1 MSPSARVFTAGFLTP
16 MLNRRE
22 FFRAMEACLALAAVG
37 GFSVSAKA
45 EALPDDVLFA
55 KPLPFPEDFVTN
67 LARSLSEAPFGES
80 KVKLPESLSKLSY
93 DQYRDI
99 RFKADQSLWK
109 DQPPGFSM
117 DLFHTG
123 FVYNT
128 PVDIHVVS
136 DGQQRKLNYVPGLFT
151 FGPSIPTPPK
161 GDMDLHYSG
170 LRVRYPLNKPE
181 YQDEFAVFQGA
192 SYFRA
197 VAKDQV
203 YGLSARGLAIDTAQ
217 PKGEE
222 FPEFRQFWIRKPEPD
237 SPSLVVYALLGS
249 PSCAG
254 SYRFTIRPGEETL
267 MDVELKLFARRDLTH
282 VGFAPLTS
290 MFFFDDTNRARVDDF
305 RSAVHDSDGLSMQTG
320 QGEWLWRPLCN
331 PSTLQ
336 ISAFVD
342 TSPRGFGLMQRKRK
356 YAEYL
361 DLEAR
366 YERRPSLWVEPVGD
380 WGSGHVELVEIPS
393 DREMNDNIVAYWRPK
408 DVVTKGTEYSL
419 TYRLHW
425 GNAWPL
431 VPPLVAQAVFAGS
444 GLNVEQTRR
453 QFIIEFTGGDLLGDI
468 LADVKASAGEVVNVV
483 PHFNSET
490 GGYRLSFELDPK
502 GADTIEIRAILK
514 REEKPV
520 TETWLYRWTA

>member
-22 FFRAMEACLALAAVG
+22 FLRAMEACMALAAVG
-37 GFSVSAKA
+37 GFSASAMA
-45 EALPDDVLFA
+45 EAIPDDVLFA
-55 KPLPFPEDFVTN
+55 KPQPFPEDFVTN
-67 LARSLSEAPFGES
+67 LARALSEKPFAETR
-80 KVKLPESLSKLSY
+80 VELPPELSNLTY
-93 DQYRDI
+93 DQFRDI
-99 RFKADQSLWK
+99 RFNIDKSIWK
-109 DQPPGFSM
+109 GQAPGFSF

-123 FVYNT
+123 FIYKT
-128 PVDIHVVS
+128 PVDVHVVA
-136 DGQQRKLNYVPGLFT
+136 DGQQRKLNYVPGLFN
-151 FGPSIPTPPK
+151 FGPSIPNPPN
-161 GDMDLHYSG
+161 GEMDLHYSG
-170 LRVRYPLNKPE
+170 FRVRYPLNKPE
-181 YQDEFAVFQGA
+181 YEDEFAVFQGA
-192 SYFRA
+192 SYFRG
-197 VAKDQV
+197 VAKGQI
-203 YGLSARGLAIDTAQ
+203 YGLSARGLAIDTGQ
-217 PKGEE
+217 PQGEE

-237 SPSLVVYALLGS
+237 SPSLVVYALLDS

-254 SYRFTIRPGEETL
+254 AYRFTIRPGDETL

-290 MFFFDDTNRARVDDF
+290 MFMFDDTNRARVDDF

-320 QGEWLWRPLCN
+320 QGEWLWRPLSN

-356 YAEYL
+356 YDEYL

-380 WGSGHVELVEIPS
+380 WGTGHVELVEIPS
-393 DREMNDNIVAYWRPK
+393 DREINDNIVAYWRPK
-408 DVVTKGTEYSL
+408 ERVTKGTEYSL

-431 VPPLVAQAVFAGS
+431 VPPLVAQAVFAGA
-444 GLNVEQTRR
+444 GLNFEQTRR
-453 QFIIEFTGGDLLGDI
+453 QFIIEFTGGDLSGEI
-468 LADVKASAGEVVNVV
+468 AADVKASAGEVVNVV

-514 REEKPV
+514 RDGKPA

>member
-1 MSPSARVFTAGFLTP
+1 

-22 FFRAMEACLALAAVG
+22 FLRAMEAVLALAAAG
-37 GFSVSAKA
+37 SLPAGAMA
-45 EALPDDVLFA
+45 EAIPEEVLLA
-55 KPLPFPEDFVTN
+55 RPQPFPEDFVTN
-67 LARSLSEAPFGES
+67 LARGLAAKPFAES
-80 KVKLPESLSKLSY
+80 KVKLPAELSKLSY

-99 RFKADQSLWK
+99 RFNMDQSLWK
-109 DQPPGFSM
+109 GQPPGFSVDM
-117 DLFHTG
+117 FHTG

-136 DGQQRKLNYVPGLFT
+136 DGEQRKLNYVPGLFN
-151 FGPSIPTPPK
+151 FGPSVPPPK

-170 LRVRYPLNKPE
+170 FRVRFPLNKPD
-181 YQDEFAVFQGA
+181 YGDEFAVFQGA
-192 SYFRA
+192 SYFRG

-237 SPSLVVYALLGS
+237 SPSLVVYALLDS

-254 SYRFTIRPGEETL
+254 AYRFTIRPGEETL

-290 MFFFDDTNRARVDDF
+290 MFMFDDKNRARVDDF

-320 QGEWLWRPLCN
+320 QGEWLWRPLAN

-342 TSPRGFGLMQRKRK
+342 TSPRGFGLMQRKRQ
-356 YAEYL
+356 YGDYL

-380 WGSGHVELVEIPS
+380 WGTGHVELVEIPS
-393 DREMNDNIVAYWRPK
+393 DRETNDNIVAYWRPK
-408 DVVTKGTEYSL
+408 ELVTKGTEYSL

-425 GNAWPL
+425 VDSWPAGAQS
-431 VPPLVAQAVFAGS
+431 VARAVFAGA
-444 GLNVEQTRR
+444 GLNFEQTRR
-453 QFIIEFTGGDLLGDI
+453 QFIIEFTGGDLTGQI
-468 LADVKASAGEVVNVV
+468 TADVKASAGEVSHVV

-502 GADTIEIRAILK
+502 GADTIELRAIMM
-514 REEKPV
+514 RDGKPA

>member
-1 MSPSARVFTAGFLTP
+1 

-22 FFRAMEACLALAAVG
+22 FLRALEAGLALAAISG
-37 GFSVSAKA
+37 SSAAAQGVSEDVLLAEPVAFADDFVKDLARQLAAKPYV
-45 EALPDDVLFA
+45 EARVELPD
-55 KPLPFPEDFVTN
+55 E
-67 LARSLSEAPFGES
+67 LA
-80 KVKLPESLSKLSY
+80 KLSY

-99 RFKADQSLWK
+99 RFNNDKSIWK
-109 DQPPGFSM
+109 QEPPGFSF

-123 FVYNT
+123 FVYKT
-128 PVDIHVVS
+128 AVDVHIIAE
-136 DGQQRKLNYVPGLFT
+136 GKARKLNYVPELFN
-151 FGPSIPTPPK
+151 FGPSVKAPSGEK
-161 GDMDLHYSG
+161 DLHYSG
-170 LRVRYPLNKPE
+170 VRVRSPINRPDYA
-181 YQDEFAVFQGA
+181 DEFAVFQGA

-197 VAKDQV
+197 VAKGQI

-222 FPEFRQFWIRKPEPD
+222 FPVFKAFWIRKPEPD
-237 SPSLVVYALLGS
+237 APSLVVHALLDS

-254 SYRFTIRPGEETL
+254 AYRFTLRPGEETL
-267 MDVELKLFARRDLTH
+267 MDVELMLVPRVDLTH

-305 RSAVHDSDGLSMQTG
+305 RSAVHDSDGLSMMTG
-320 QGEWLWRPLCN
+320 QGEWLWRPLSN
-331 PSTLQ
+331 PSKLQ
-336 ISAFVD
+336 VSAFVD
-342 TSPRGFGLMQRKRK
+342 TSPRGFGLMQRKRD
-356 YAEYL
+356 YNQYL

-393 DREMNDNIVAYWRPK
+393 DREVNDNIVAYWRPK
-408 DVVTKGTEYSL
+408 DGVAKGREYSL

-425 GNAWPL
+425 CRNWPV
-431 VPPLVAQAVFAGS
+431 VPPAVAQAVFSGS
-444 GLNVEQTRR
+444 GLNIEQTRR
-453 QFIIEFTGGDLLGDI
+453 QFIIEFTGGDLTGEI
-468 LADVKASAGEVVNVV
+468 AAEVKASTGEIFSVV

-502 GADTIEIRAILK
+502 GAEAVELRAQLL
-514 REEKPV
+514 RAGKPV

>member
-1 MSPSARVFTAGFLTP
+1 

-22 FFRAMEACLALAAVG
+22 FLRALEAAFALAAVG
-37 GFSVSAKA
+37 AAPAMAQAVA
-45 EALPDDVLFA
+45 DDVLLA
-55 KPLPFPEDFVTN
+55 KPLAFADDTVKN
-67 LARSLSEAPFGES
+67 LARQLAAQPYKSE
-80 KVKLPESLSKLSY
+80 KVKLPEGLSKLSY

-99 RFKADQSLWK
+99 RFNMDKSIWK
-109 DQPPGFSM
+109 GEPPGFSL

-123 FVYNT
+123 SFYTT
-128 PVDIHVVS
+128 PVDIHIVAE
-136 DGQQRKLNYVPGLFT
+136 GQARKINYLPELFN
-151 FGPSIPTPPK
+151 FGPSVQAPTDK
-161 GDMDLHYSG
+161 TDLHYAG
-170 LRVRYPLNKPE
+170 MRLRYPLNQTD

-197 VAKDQV
+197 VAKGQI

-222 FPEFRQFWIRKPEPD
+222 FPEFRTFWIRKPDPD
-237 SPSLVVYALLGS
+237 SPSLVVYALLDS

-254 SYRFTIRPGEETL
+254 AYRFTLRPGDETQ
-267 MDVELKLFARRDLTH
+267 MDVELMLVPRVDLQH

-290 MFFFDDTNRARVDDF
+290 MFYFDDTNRARVDDF

-320 QGEWLWRPLCN
+320 QGEWLWRPLSN
-331 PSTLQ
+331 PSKLQ
-336 ISAFVD
+336 VSAFVD
-342 TSPRGFGLMQRKRK
+342 TSPRGFGLMQRKRE
-356 YAEYL
+356 YNQYL

-393 DREMNDNIVAYWRPK
+393 DREVNDNIVAYWRPK
-408 DVVTKGTEYSL
+408 EVVAKGREFSL

-425 GNAWPL
+425 CKNWPVNAPGL
-431 VPPLVAQAVFAGS
+431 ARAVFAGS
-444 GLNVEQTRR
+444 GLNMEHTRR
-453 QFIIEFTGGDLLGDI
+453 QFIVEFTGGDLSGELI
-468 LADVKASAGEVVNVV
+468 ADVTASTGEVSRVV

-490 GGYRLSFELDPK
+490 GGFRLSFELDPK
-502 GADTIEIRAILK
+502 GADAVELRAQLK
-514 REEKPV
+514 RAEKPV